1 MKKRYRGFTLVE
13 LLVVIAIIGVL
24 IALLLPAVQAAR
36 EAARRIQC
44 ANNLKQYGLGI
55 HNYHDTFK
63 QCPPSGSGNWGI
75 PGSCPMVGWQVRILP
90 FTEQVA
96 LYDQINFQLFDAR
109 QQPIPKPN
117 NVNARAWSHQVP
129 YSMCP
134 DDTFESILWDRAM
147 GSYSGS
153 LGSQYAPSCNQP
165 TNCEPWVT
173 ANTNYEWQ
181 HGRWAHGNTS
191 RSVEI
196 SGAFGRLLFQPIR
209 FGDFRDGTSNTISV
223 GEILGECHDHRDGWW
238 SFNGMQNGHASTS
251 APLNTFTTCVDSEQ
265 EAIRRRYF
273 RPDCFTKCNWNFSWA
288 FRSYHPAGANF
299 LLGDGSVQFF
309 NTEINY
315 NIYQAYGTR
324 AAGDPISP

>member
-1 MKKRYRGFTLVE
+1 MKKSRLGFTLVE

-36 EAARRIQC
+36 EAARRTQC

-63 QCPPSGSGNWGI
+63 QCPPSGSGGWGN
-75 PGSCPMVGWQVRILP
+75 PGSNPNIGWQVRILP
-90 FTEQVA
+90 FTEQIS
-96 LYDQINFQLFDAR
+96 LYEQINMKAVDAR
-109 QQPIPKPN
+109 TWPIPKPN

-153 LGSQYAPSCNQP
+153 LGSQIAPSANSSCQP
-165 TNCEPWVT
+165 WYT
-173 ANTNYEWQ
+173 ANINYEWQ

-196 SGAFGRLLFQPIR
+196 SGAFGRLLYQPIT
-209 FGDFRDGTSNTISV
+209 FGNFRDGTSNTFSV

-251 APLNTFTTCVDSEQ
+251 APLNTFTTCVDSQ
-265 EAIRRRYF
+265 VEAQRRRYF
-273 RPDCFTKCNWNFSWA
+273 MPQCFTKSNWNFSWG

-299 LLGDGSVQFF
+299 LMGDGSVNFL

-315 NIYQAYGTR
+315 NIYQAYGGKADGLPT
-324 AAGDPISP
+324 SP